1 MSKLIVDLQDTS
13 SSRGWTRTGPS
24 LMLAFVFVLALVATL
39 VLPGIQSQPGVTMPI
54 IAAAL
59 GLGICLGALW
69 LRQRRQG
76 GELRVDVVI
85 AKAHY
90 VQTGVQIAVYA
101 YWGWYW
107 RPVYDHLPL
116 ILAQLLLVY
125 AVDMLLSLTRRRRFA
140 LGFGPFPIVLSTNL
154 FLMFKAEW
162 FFLQFA
168 MIVLGVLGKE
178 FIRWKRNGRTTH
190 IFNPSAFAL
199 FVFSVGLLVT
209 GTTDITWGQEIAT
222 TLNRPPHI
230 YLQIFLLG
238 LIVQALFSVTLITL
252 WSVIALV
259 CLNLIY
265 TAATGVYFFVDSNIP
280 IAVFLGLHLLV
291 TDPAT
296 SPRTSFGK
304 VLFGVGYG
312 IAVFALFGILETMGM
327 PKFYDKLLCVPI
339 LNLLVPVFDRVGRV
353 SVGKLAWPDWLPYW
367 LPKGNRAHMTLW
379 IIVFVAMFSTG
390 FVGKS
395 HPGTEVAYWQ
405 SACNE
410 GKRHACRNLLDLH
423 TDNCAIGSPLACREA
438 AELHNRGAPFAVN
451 PLREGTLLA
460 RACDLGDEASCD
472 HLAVFIKDGGE
483 LVLQRDCEARGGQS
497 CYILGTLAM
506 YGLGLDRDSGAA
518 IVMWQKACDTGVG
531 RACID
536 LGETWLFGR
545 GVEAAPVRAAQVFR
559 TACDA
564 GHLPGCANLGL
575 MYLGGSGIP
584 EDEVRG
590 RRLLQQACTKG
601 LDAACKLVDLRE

>member
-1 MSKLIVDLQDTS
+1 
-13 SSRGWTRTGPS
+13 
-24 LMLAFVFVLALVATL
+24 MLAFGFVITLAAMLVM
-39 VLPGIQSQPGVTMPI
+39 PGVHDQPGVASTI
-54 IAAAL
+54 IAVVL
-59 GLGICLGALW
+59 GLAVWLGALW
-69 LRQRRQG
+69 LRQRRLG
-76 GELRVDVVI
+76 GELRVEVAIV
-85 AKAHY
+85 KAHY
-90 VQTGVQIAVYA
+90 VQAGVQIAVYA

-140 LGFGPFPIVLSTNL
+140 LGFGPFPIVLSMNL

-168 MIVLGVLGKE
+168 MVILGVLGKE
-178 FIRWKRNGRTTH
+178 FIRWKRNGRASH

-259 CLNLIY
+259 CLNLVY
-265 TAATGVYFFVDSNIP
+265 TAATGVYFFFDSNIP

-304 VLFGVGYG
+304 VLFGTGYG
-312 IAVFALFGILETMGM
+312 IAVFALFGILETMGL
-327 PKFYDKLLCVPI
+327 PKFYDKLLCVPV
-339 LNLLVPVFDRVGRV
+339 LNLLVPVFDRLGRV
-353 SVGKLAWPDWLPYW
+353 SFGKLAWPNWLPE
-367 LPKGNRAHMTLW
+367 GNRAHMALW
-379 IIVFVAMFSTG
+379 IIVFVAMLSTG
-390 FVGKS
+390 FVGNS
-395 HPGTEVAYWQ
+395 HPGNEAAFWR
-405 SACNE
+405 SACVD

-423 TDNCAIGSPLACREA
+423 TDNCAIGSALACRQA

-451 PLREGTLLA
+451 PLLEGTLLA
-460 RACDLGDEASCD
+460 RACDLGNESSCNR
-472 HLAVFIKDGGE
+472 LAAFVMDGGE
-483 LVLQRDCEARGGQS
+483 LVLQRDCDAREGQS
-497 CYILGTLAM
+497 CYVLGNLAM
-506 YGLGLDRDSGAA
+506 YGLGLDRDPGTAV
-518 IVMWQKACDTGVG
+518 VMWQKACDTGVG
-531 RACID
+531 RACVD

-545 GVEAAPVRAAQVFR
+545 GVEAAPARAAQVVR
-559 TACDA
+559 SACDA
-564 GHLPGCANLGL
+564 DHLPGCANLGL

-584 EDEVRG
+584 KDEGRG
-590 RRLLQQACTKG
+590 RRLLQQTCTKG
-601 LDAACKLVDLRE
+601 LDAACKLVD